1 MEIEGE
7 KVKAPLCNPYL
18 VLNSVTRIISMM
30 KAEKQITLHSMNDI
44 EILTGKTGLET
55 QDLNIEAEDK
65 VVITSQ
71 YKYSGYKKVG
81 VDITDLRVPN
91 NLTISGDKGVTTKG
105 VNMTA
110 RNIKIKSE
118 HGDIIDFDMPLDMV
132 FNYDM
137 PYHDWWTITGHR
149 DTHSSTYQATE
160 GIEMKLN
167 NIDQHGTNMIAGKGG
182 VTIEANDYK
191 YEPSCTEDYVFQQ
204 RRRQTAKVETRSPK
218 QGGIMSAGN
227 VIFKTKN
234 ATLIGATIIAPKLS
248 SPTDGD
254 FRLLPAYIDQN
265 IWSRETKKNF
275 WGSSSVEFDQRR
287 ILTEK

>member
-1 MEIEGE
+1 
-7 KVKAPLCNPYL
+7 
-18 VLNSVTRIISMM
+18 M

-55 QDLNIEAEDK
+55 QDLNIEAERQ

-204 RRRQTAKVETRSPK
+204 RRRQTAKVET
-218 QGGIMSAGN
+218 
-227 VIFKTKN
+227 
-234 ATLIGATIIAPKLS
+234 
-248 SPTDGD
+248 
-254 FRLLPAYIDQN
+254 
-265 IWSRETKKNF
+265 
-275 WGSSSVEFDQRR
+275 
-287 ILTEK
+287 